1 MELAIVFAKR
11 AWLAI
16 SLWKTGKGK
25 KKEKEHTRK
34 KKIPAAEL
42 NRRDQVTATR
52 SWPSSFRKGGTEVAY
67 QVAAPTES
75 RTPKLHRA
83 TIAQQRVRM
92 EGWRQERLGSRAG
105 THREK
110 EKNKN
115 ILTGK
120 KKRKT
125 YLTLTGLLM
134 EGTKLRT
141 RVILC
146 QNVEHGP
153 IGTCELA
160 DCGNRS

>member
-42 NRRDQVTATR
+42 NRRDQVTATN
-52 SWPSSFRKGGTEVAY
+52 SWPNFPSIEESKVDN

-75 RTPKLHRA
+75 STPNLHRA

-92 EGWRQERLGSRAG
+92 EGWRQRRLG
-105 THREK
+105 
-110 EKNKN
+110 
-115 ILTGK
+115 
-120 KKRKT
+120 
-125 YLTLTGLLM
+125 
-134 EGTKLRT
+134 
-141 RVILC
+141 
-146 QNVEHGP
+146 
-153 IGTCELA
+153 
-160 DCGNRS
+160 